1 MRFLITLVTLSIFAA
16 LSTFNLTS
24 APTNTAPVRTVSGQ
38 ILTSTELP
46 AVRLK
51 FEEQFK
57 YVGSQSFVL
66 YNVANAEQ
74 HFFVNA
80 EKDGRIRSLYWV
92 QFEGYLPNN
101 THSYDYKS
109 TKVVNL
115 GGFDFIAD
123 AYPRNIKANPGRPES
138 DGSRARAF
146 LETKGYRMG
155 SDQTLSQRLVH
166 LVDEAKRN
174 ELMIIYLE
182 DLSRLGFSAADLAP
196 GGRAEGEWERV
207 SKELLARATSNMV
220 LSK

>member
-24 APTNTAPVRTVSGQ
+24 APTNGAPVRTVSGQ
-38 ILTSTELP
+38 VLTSTELP

-51 FEEQFK
+51 FDKQFK
-57 YVGSQSFVL
+57 YAGSQSFVL

-80 EKDGRIRSLYWV
+80 EKDGRIRSLYWI

-101 THSYDYKS
+101 SHTYDYKS

-115 GGFDFIAD
+115 GGYNFIAD
-123 AYPRNIKANPGRPES
+123 AYARNIKANPGRPES

-146 LETKGYRMG
+146 LETNGYRMG
-155 SDQTLSQRLVH
+155 SDHTLSQRLVH

-196 GGRAEGEWERV
+196 GGRAAEEWERV
-207 SKELLARATSNMV
+207 SKELLARAMSNMV
-220 LSK
+220 VSK